1 MGVNRFLP
9 LFLILVLMSG
19 CGSSRKMNKSE
30 KAGVGAII
38 GSWVGELFGRGVGSA
53 IDSDNGE
60 EIGGII
66 GAMAGGA
73 AGSTIAYNK
82 AEREDAAKLATSNDY
97 KRSASL
103 MAIPLL
109 KIENCYVGDDVS
121 ANEPL
126 YGGKDYELKFDI
138 VNNGNYAALD
148 VVPDIKVVKN
158 ASKVELQEIVPVGDI
173 PARGKI
179 TYKVRMKTSPKLK
192 CGKVVFSV
200 SLKERKGFGTDYVK
214 FEMQVGKHKPL

>member
-30 KAGVGAII
+30 KAGLGAII
-38 GSWVGELFGRGVGSA
+38 CSWVGELFGRGVGSA

-66 GAMAGGA
+66 GAIAGGT

-82 AEREDAAKLATSNDY
+82 AEREDAVRLATSNDY
-97 KRSASL
+97 KHPASL

-126 YGGKDYELKFDI
+126 YGGKYYELKFDI

-192 CGKVVFSV
+192 RGKVVFSV
-200 SLKERKGFGTDYVK
+200 SLKERKGFSTDYVK
-214 FEMQVGKHKPL
+214 FEMRVGKHKPL